1 MSRHGKCRCGAMLT
15 FRRRHGYKTRCAVC
29 GKMVRLQPD
38 APGAEA
44 ALAAAPLAPASD
56 ELEMAEADIPMVTVV
71 EEEEELPGP
80 AVAAA
85 GPRWT
90 TPKPDQ
96 GWTWQWL
103 AMGAGL
109 VVWLGFLSVLAWW
122 WWQ

>member
-1 MSRHGKCRCGAMLT
+1 MARHGKCRCGALLT

-29 GKMVRLQPD
+29 GKVVRLQPD
-38 APGAEA
+38 GPGAEA
-44 ALAAAPLAPASD
+44 ALAAASSTPAS
-56 ELEMAEADIPMVTVV
+56 EGLEMAEADIAMMTVV

-80 AVAAA
+80 AAAVAA
-85 GPRWT
+85 PRLT
-90 TPKPDQ
+90 TAKPGR

-109 VVWLGFLSVLAWW
+109 VAWLLILSVLAWW